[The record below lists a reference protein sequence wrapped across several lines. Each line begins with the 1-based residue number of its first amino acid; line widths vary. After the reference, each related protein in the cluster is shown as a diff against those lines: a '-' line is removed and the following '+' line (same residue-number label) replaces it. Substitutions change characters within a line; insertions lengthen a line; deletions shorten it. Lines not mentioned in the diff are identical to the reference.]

1 MSERPIHFYFRGAIR
16 QLDGVAPTRTVL
28 QYLREDA
35 HACGTKEGCAEGDCG
50 ACTVVLGERVDGQ
63 LQLRAVNACIQFVPS
78 LDGKALFTVEDLD
91 SLGGLGMTG
100 LLHPVQ
106 QALVD
111 RHASQ
116 CGFCT
121 PGFAMSLFAL
131 YENHTECPSRSTICD
146 SLSGNL
152 CRCTG
157 YRPILD
163 AVPLAYAQPRVSVD
177 RDAVLAA
184 LDELAALPAL
194 EYVGAGR
201 RFSAP
206 RSLPAL
212 AAARLAAP
220 DARLLAGSTDVGLWV
235 TKQLRDPGDLIYLGA
250 VEELKAIRADAAGL
264 FIGAGASLTDAF
276 DALTAFEPAWAE
288 LARRFASLPVR
299 NAGTLGGNVANG
311 SPIGDAMPGL
321 IAMGAEIL
329 LQRGERLRRLP
340 LEDFYLAYQKT
351 ALEAG
356 EFVAGLHLPPPPAD
370 RHFRTWKVSKREDQD
385 ISAVCGAFALD
396 IRDGHIQG
404 ARIAFGGMAATPLRA
419 RATEAFLLT
428 RPWDQATVN
437 AAAEVL
443 AHEYTPL
450 SDMRASS
457 AYRSRVAAGL
467 LQRLWLESGAGD
479 ASGGGAVPVRLA
491 DLEDTL

>member
-63 LQLRAVNACIQFVPS
+63 LRLRAVNACIQFVPS
-78 LDGKALFTVEDLD
+78 LDGKALFTVEDVD
-91 SLGGLGMTG
+91 SVGGLGVTG

-121 PGFAMSLFAL
+121 PGFTMSLFAL
-131 YENHTECPSRSTICD
+131 YENHPECPSRATVCD

-157 YRPILD
+157 YRPIVD
-163 AVPLAYAQPRVSVD
+163 AVPLAYAQPRVGVD

-184 LDELAALPAL
+184 LDGMAALPAL
-194 EYVGAGR
+194 DYVGAGR
-201 RFSAP
+201 RFGAP
-206 RSLPAL
+206 DSLPAL
-212 AAARLAAP
+212 AAACLAAP
-220 DARLLAGSTDVGLWV
+220 GARLLAGSTDVGLWV
-235 TKQLRDPGDLIYLGA
+235 TKQLKDPGDLIYLGA
-250 VEELKAIRADAAGL
+250 VEELKTIRADAAGL

-276 DALTAFEPAWAE
+276 AALTAFAPAWAG

-311 SPIGDAMPGL
+311 SPIGDSMPGL
-321 IAMGAEIL
+321 IAQGSEIL
-329 LQRGERLRRLP
+329 LQRGERLRRMP

-351 ALEAG
+351 ALEPG
-356 EFVAGLHLPPPPAD
+356 EFVLGLQLPPQPAT

-385 ISAVCGAFALD
+385 ISAVCGAFAID
-396 IRDGHIQG
+396 VSDGHISG

-428 RPWDQATVN
+428 RPWDAATVT

-467 LQRLWLESGAGD
+467 LHRLWLECGA
-479 ASGGGAVPVRLA
+479 AAAPRSLA
-491 DLEDTL
+491 DLEDSL

>member
-1 MSERPIHFYFRGAIR
+1 MSHRPIHFYFRGAIR

-63 LQLRAVNACIQFVPS
+63 LRLRAVNACIQFVPS

-91 SLGGLGMTG
+91 SLGMTG
-100 LLHPVQ
+100 RLHPVQ

-121 PGFAMSLFAL
+121 PGFTMSLFAL
-131 YENHTECPSRSTICD
+131 YENHPECPSRNTVCD

-157 YRPILD
+157 YRPIVD
-163 AVPLAYAQPRVSVD
+163 AVPLAYAPPRIGVD
-177 RDAVLAA
+177 RGAVLAA

-194 EYVGAGR
+194 EYVCAGR

-206 RSLPAL
+206 NNLPAL

-220 DARLLAGSTDVGLWV
+220 DARLLAGCTDVGLWV
-235 TKQLRDPGDLIYLGA
+235 TKQLKDPGDLIYLGA
-250 VEELKAIRADAAGL
+250 VEALKAIRSDAAGL

-276 DALTAFEPAWAE
+276 AALTTFARAWAG

-321 IAMGAEIL
+321 IAMGCEIL
-329 LQRGERLRRLP
+329 LQQGERLRRMP

-356 EFVAGLHLPPPPAD
+356 EFVLGLQLPPQPAH

-385 ISAVCGAFALD
+385 ISAVCGAFIVD
-396 IRDGHIQG
+396 VSDGHIRG

-428 RPWDQATVN
+428 RPWNEATVT

-443 AHEYTPL
+443 ANEYTPL

-467 LQRLWLESGAGD
+467 LQRLWLEC
-479 ASGGGAVPVRLA
+479 GGAITAPRSLA
-491 DLEDTL
+491 DLEDAL